1 MMPASANAPSPED
14 VRPVAKP
21 AEPKPEPVPQREPQ
35 ETRTPEVA
43 APSTAV
49 PVQPKAEAF
58 VPTTAIASAQ
68 SIGSAS
74 SAATPLDQKSPQ
86 AAAPVSPASHEV
98 EGLRLGDRG
107 QEVEFLQYRLQQ
119 VDARGPNG
127 QAVPQDGHY
136 GPETEHAVRQFQ
148 QDQGLLATG
157 IAGQDLDEALSQA
170 QNARREALKPTAS
183 ASSNGPVE
191 QGSEQQAQGVA
202 PQNGAPSA
210 VPLQA
215 EQQEAMQAT
224 LPPTPTPTPTPT
236 QSEVP
241 AQIVLPER
249 TSSSY
254 TSSPSF
260 GGTGG
265 RSDAGVNDEDRVEQI
280 RPSQDV
286 AQQAFPSD
294 HRDYALF
301 SAIQAQLPRGT
312 SDEKTAEVL
321 QAVKES
327 GIERADELRKLTIQ
341 DDVAFVFGK
350 TPGFHSET
358 SLNTPSPGINETLQ
372 KTEALDQ
379 QRAQEMV
386 QFQREREEI
395 DKEPT
400 GPVMTLA
407 ARSQQQ
413 AMSEAPASDGG
424 G

>member
-1 MMPASANAPSPED
+1 
-14 VRPVAKP
+14 
-21 AEPKPEPVPQREPQ
+21 
-35 ETRTPEVA
+35 
-43 APSTAV
+43 
-49 PVQPKAEAF
+49 
-58 VPTTAIASAQ
+58 
-68 SIGSAS
+68 
-74 SAATPLDQKSPQ
+74 
-86 AAAPVSPASHEV
+86 
-98 EGLRLGDRG
+98 
-107 QEVEFLQYRLQQ
+107 
-119 VDARGPNG
+119 
-127 QAVPQDGHY
+127 
-136 GPETEHAVRQFQ
+136 
-148 QDQGLLATG
+148 
-157 IAGQDLDEALSQA
+157 DEALSQA

-202 PQNGAPSA
+202 PQNDAPSP

-215 EQQEAMQAT
+215 EQQEAVRAPSPAT
-224 LPPTPTPTPTPT
+224 AT
-236 QSEVP
+236 QSEMP

-254 TSSPSF
+254 ASSLGF
-260 GGTGG
+260 DGTGG
-265 RSDAGVNDEDRVEQI
+265 RSNAAVNDEDRVEQVG
-280 RPSQDV
+280 PSQDK

-321 QAVKES
+321 HAVKES
-327 GIERADELRKLTIQ
+327 GIERADELRKVTIQ

-358 SLNTPSPGINETLQ
+358 ALNTPSPGINETLQ
-372 KTEALDQ
+372 KTEAMDQ

-395 DKEPT
+395 DKNPT
-400 GPVMTLA
+400 GPMMTLA

-413 AMSEAPASDGG
+413 GMSDASSGDGG
-424 G
+424 GGGGNG